1 MTNDDIIRLMQD
13 ACDKQKVDPWHD
25 GYCTVTQEELKRFAE
40 MVADAEREACA
51 SICDNIRFSGYKPA
65 EDGDADLYY
74 NDAAMECADEIR
86 ARGNK

>member
-40 MVADAEREACA
+40 MVAAAEREACA
-51 SICDNIRFSGYKPA
+51 KLFDDHSDQPYYGRHAAHYIRSMN
-65 EDGDADLYY
+65 GDK
-74 NDAAMECADEIR
+74 ND
-86 ARGNK
+86 